1 MITGDNKLTAIS
13 IAKEIGLLTKED
25 DIVLTSEE
33 LNKMNDIEVKNN
45 TKIKSRCKKSA

>member
-33 LNKMNDIEVKNN
+33 LNKMNDEELKNVIL
-45 TKIKSRCKKSA
+45 KEIDKKLD